1 MKKKILSFLIPSRG
15 RVEILTQSIYNI
27 IESFKQ
33 NIDDVEIIINLD
45 LDDLE
50 SHKILS
56 NQFDV
61 EIKYIISD
69 RLKGYLS
76 LSDFMSQCYK
86 LSEGYFFVLYN
97 DDIRIKNNHGLIENL
112 KEVKDIISISSETLT
127 SHIPIIHHKIIEI
140 TNGFHSEVVY
150 YDGHYCNV
158 KLSLPIE
165 NQFNFKIDY
174 DHQNLW
180 FSTIYDEKNE
190 TVKDY
195 GFDIS
200 LGHGERYFVDLDS
213 NAIKNF
219 FNNY

>member
-15 RVEILTQSIYNI
+15 RLEILTHTIYNI
-27 IESFKQ
+27 IESFEK
-33 NIDDVEIIINLD
+33 NIDDIEIIINLD

-86 LSEGYFFVLYN
+86 ISEGYFFVLYN

-112 KEVKDIISISSETLT
+112 KEVKDIISISSETFT

-158 KLSLPIE
+158 KLALPAE
-165 NQFNFKIDY
+165 NQFDFKIDY
-174 DHQNLW
+174 DHQNQW
-180 FSTIYDEKNE
+180 TPDIYTEKKE
-190 TVKDY
+190 AEKHY
-195 GFDIS
+195 GFDAT

-213 NAIKNF
+213 NAIKSF

>member
-69 RLKGYLS
+69 RLKG
-76 LSDFMSQCYK
+76 
-86 LSEGYFFVLYN
+86 
-97 DDIRIKNNHGLIENL
+97 
-112 KEVKDIISISSETLT
+112 
-127 SHIPIIHHKIIEI
+127 
-140 TNGFHSEVVY
+140 
-150 YDGHYCNV
+150 
-158 KLSLPIE
+158 
-165 NQFNFKIDY
+165 
-174 DHQNLW
+174 
-180 FSTIYDEKNE
+180 
-190 TVKDY
+190 
-195 GFDIS
+195 
-200 LGHGERYFVDLDS
+200 
-213 NAIKNF
+213 
-219 FNNY
+219 